1 MLSRRANSN
10 ATCSFA
16 RNDWQ
21 LLVTAFGL
29 FLTAGEVAAQSQP
42 EQTRCTAVGWRQRS
56 PGTQSGSGRRLVAKI
71 LPVIKAGPPRSCN
84 RSEDFAVAINTH
96 DAGQSPPWFLEECNQ
111 LPTGKLIA
119 AAALYLVGGITPR

>member
-1 MLSRRANSN
+1 MVSRWANSN

-16 RNDWQ
+16 GNDSQ

-29 FLTAGEVAAQSQP
+29 FLTAGEVAAESQP
-42 EQTRCTAVGWRQRS
+42 ERTRCTAVGWRQRS

-71 LPVIKAGPPRSCN
+71 LPVIESGPPRSCT

-96 DAGQSPPWFLEECNQ
+96 DAGQPAPWFLEERNR
-111 LPTGKLIA
+111 LPAGKLIA